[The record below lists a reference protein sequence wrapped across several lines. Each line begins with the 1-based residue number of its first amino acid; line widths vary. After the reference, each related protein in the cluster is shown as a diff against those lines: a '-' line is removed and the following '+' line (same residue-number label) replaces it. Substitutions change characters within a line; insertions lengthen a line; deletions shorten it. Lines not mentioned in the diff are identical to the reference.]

1 MPVKV
6 IKGRG
11 LVNGKGYGKILFS
24 PEPISFYGGVDPLTG
39 IIVEKGHSLYGKNV
53 KDKILIFPHGKGST
67 VGSYI
72 LLRLKRKGLAPS
84 GIVNLET
91 EPIILIG
98 CMIASIPLMDKPE
111 DLLSK
116 NVNGKK
122 AEIFV
127 KKDLAFLRVMYE

>member
-11 LVNGKGYGKILFS
+11 LVNGKGHGEILFS

-39 IIVEKGHSLYGKNV
+39 IIVEKGHSLYGKSV

-116 NVNGKK
+116 NINGKK